1 MCHILLSLGGHAW
14 RKTGLACAGRA
25 RCLLVAAVQIAGI
38 VLMHIHMFYN
48 SSSQAKL
55 PGWQRSLT
63 SAIVTP
69 ELFLYYKNHRK
80 FTFLNNQSTQV
91 TKVPFIIIVSLG

>member
-25 RCLLVAAVQIAGI
+25 RCHLVAAIQIAGI

-55 PGWQRSLT
+55 PG
-63 SAIVTP
+63 
-69 ELFLYYKNHRK
+69 
-80 FTFLNNQSTQV
+80 
-91 TKVPFIIIVSLG
+91 